1 MIRDHYGLSERRAC
15 ELVGLG
21 RSTYRYSSMESGTNR
36 WLKGRLVELA
46 ASHPRYG
53 YRRLYLLLRREG
65 RMLNHKRVYRQYT
78 MLGLAVRRKKR
89 KKVSQANRRPRIVPE
104 RANEQWSMDFMSD
117 VLAEGR
123 RLKTLNI
130 VDDAT
135 RECPAIEVDTS
146 ISGQRVARVLEGVG
160 LFWGL
165 PKRIVVDNRPEFT
178 SRALDQWAY
187 RNGVE
192 LVFIRPGRPV
202 ENCLIE
208 SFNGKFRD
216 EPKIKK
222 VKKVSRE
229 MLLHTLRDS
238 EAEPDRSA
246 CPRHSRRHPGD
257 PGPRRR
263 DPPLQ
268 PRLICLDSDPDY
280 SDLCLASRRA
290 TARTYGCS
298 RARVYLY
305 QEDHYQLAGRRAQ
318 AEPSTWTWAR
328 DITALAVDDAE
339 LKMDAS
345 TGCLEEEES
354 GSPRATVEHP
364 RTAARLW
371 KPPISLPPRCSTLL
385 REQAHI
391 SVLCGGLS
399 GFRQRRQP
407 M

>member
-1 MIRDHYGLSERRAC
+1 MIRDHYGLSERRTC

-78 MLGLAVRRKKR
+78 LLGLAVRRKKR

-146 ISGQRVARVLEGVG
+146 ISGQRVARVLEEVG

-165 PKRIVVDNRPEFT
+165 PKRIVVDNGPEFT

-216 EPKIKK
+216 EC
-222 VKKVSRE
+222 
-229 MLLHTLRDS
+229 LNLHWFKDLADARRIIEAWRHEYNHFRPHSSLGGKTPAEFAEQSGLR
-238 EAEPDRSA
+238 P
-246 CPRHSRRHPGD
+246 
-257 PGPRRR
+257 
-263 DPPLQ
+263 
-268 PRLICLDSDPDY
+268 
-280 SDLCLASRRA
+280 
-290 TARTYGCS
+290 T
-298 RARVYLY
+298 
-305 QEDHYQLAGRRAQ
+305 
-318 AEPSTWTWAR
+318 PST
-328 DITALAVDDAE
+328 
-339 LKMDAS
+339 
-345 TGCLEEEES
+345 
-354 GSPRATVEHP
+354 
-364 RTAARLW
+364 
-371 KPPISLPPRCSTLL
+371 
-385 REQAHI
+385 
-391 SVLCGGLS
+391 SVLIAP
-399 GFRQRRQP
+399 QP
-407 M
+407 GSAEDLPTC